1 MLMRAACAI
10 VALVLSTTLAYAA
23 LAGDLEDSAWRLLN
37 ISSMDDSVLI
47 PDDPNKY
54 TLSFVAGGQVSMRA
68 DCNRGSGSWS
78 SESPGQLT
86 FGPVAATRA
95 LCPPESLSEKYLAQ
109 LEWVRSYTTRD
120 GHLFLA
126 TMADG
131 SIIEFEPLPPVVA
144 TVYGEAIR
152 AADASELQSTVVT
165 RVFAHYAA
173 QHDIHVEE
181 SELTVYLDNMR
192 RGMAAEGLT
201 AEDDLTP
208 EEVQQVDAMRRR
220 LGESLIRQWKINK
233 SLYETYGGRI
243 IYQQLGPEP
252 LDAYRQYFEAR
263 QTAGDFT
270 IEDPVMA
277 EQFWSYFTDDS
288 RHVFME
294 SVGEDAARAF
304 TTPPWEA
311 LR

>member
-1 MLMRAACAI
+1 MLG
-10 VALVLSTTLAYAA
+10 TTLACTA
-23 LAGDLEDSAWRLLN
+23 LAGGLDDSAWRLLK
-37 ISSMDDSVLI
+37 ISSMDDSVDI

-54 TLSFVAGGQVSMRA
+54 TVSFTAGGQVSMRA
-68 DCNRGSGSWS
+68 DCNRGTGSWS

-109 LEWVRSYTTRD
+109 LEWVRSYTMRD

-152 AADASELQSTVVT
+152 AADASELQGTLVT
-165 RVFAHYAA
+165 RLFDHYAA
-173 QHDIHVEE
+173 HRDIYVEE

-192 RGMAAEGLT
+192 LGMAAEGLT
-201 AEDDLTP
+201 AEDNLTP
-208 EEVQQVDAMRRR
+208 KEVQQVDAMRRR

-233 SLYETYGGRI
+233 SLYESYGGRI
-243 IYQQLGPEP
+243 IYQQFGPEP
-252 LDAYRQYFEAR
+252 LDAYRRYFEER
-263 QTAGDFT
+263 QTSGDFT
-270 IEDPVMA
+270 IEDPAMA
-277 EQFWSYFTDDS
+277 EQFWRYFKDDS
-288 RHVFME
+288 QHVFME
-294 SVGEDAARAF
+294 PGGDDSARAF
-304 TTPPWEA
+304 TQPPWEVF
-311 LR
+311 R